1 MRLGVNIDH
10 VATVREARGGVPYP
24 EPVEAAL
31 LAESGG
37 ADGITVHLRIDRRHI
52 KERDIRILKEVV
64 KTHLNVE
71 ASLDP
76 EIQEFLLDVKPH
88 WVCLVPERPG
98 ERTTEGG
105 LDLTKVEEEARR
117 AVDRLKE
124 KGIKVT
130 IFVEPDAKIIE
141 IAKRIGADAV
151 EINTGKYAEGVPG
164 ELKRIEDAAG
174 FAASCGL
181 EVHGGHGLH
190 YHNVVPV
197 ASIPEIV
204 ELNIG
209 HSIVARAIMVGMER
223 AVREMKNLL
232 LGARKWNR

>member
-1 MRLGVNIDH
+1 
-10 VATVREARGGVPYP
+10 
-24 EPVEAAL
+24 
-31 LAESGG
+31 
-37 ADGITVHLRIDRRHI
+37 
-52 KERDIRILKEVV
+52 
-64 KTHLNVE
+64 
-71 ASLDP
+71 
-76 EIQEFLLDVKPH
+76 
-88 WVCLVPERPG
+88 
-98 ERTTEGG
+98 
-105 LDLTKVEEEARR
+105 
-117 AVDRLKE
+117 
-124 KGIKVT
+124 
-130 IFVEPDAKIIE
+130 
-141 IAKRIGADAV
+141 
-151 EINTGKYAEGVPG
+151 